1 MLVENIIKNLSGKS
15 SQKRIDNAKQSAAD
29 ALKTSSIIV
38 IQETAEATGDLIGN
52 KINNK
57 ITKISQIE
65 KQNNSDTATNEHYKE
80 IPRQRCISPKE
91 RQKINDDLRLI

>member
-57 ITKISQIE
+57 ITKI
-65 KQNNSDTATNEHYKE
+65 
-80 IPRQRCISPKE
+80 
-91 RQKINDDLRLI
+91 

>member
-57 ITKISQIE
+57 ITKIWQIE

-80 IPRQRCISPKE
+80 IPR
-91 RQKINDDLRLI
+91 

>member
-38 IQETAEATGDLIGN
+38 NQETAEATGDLIGN

-57 ITKISQIE
+57 ITKIWQIE

-80 IPRQRCISPKE
+80 IPR
-91 RQKINDDLRLI
+91 

>member
-15 SQKRIDNAKQSAAD
+15 SQKCIDNAKQSAAD
-29 ALKTSSIIV
+29 ALKTSSKIV

-65 KQNNSDTATNEHYKE
+65 KQNNSDTTTNEHDK
-80 IPRQRCISPKE
+80 R
-91 RQKINDDLRLI
+91 NT

>member
-57 ITKISQIE
+57 ITKIWQIG

-80 IPRQRCISPKE
+80 IPR
-91 RQKINDDLRLI
+91 